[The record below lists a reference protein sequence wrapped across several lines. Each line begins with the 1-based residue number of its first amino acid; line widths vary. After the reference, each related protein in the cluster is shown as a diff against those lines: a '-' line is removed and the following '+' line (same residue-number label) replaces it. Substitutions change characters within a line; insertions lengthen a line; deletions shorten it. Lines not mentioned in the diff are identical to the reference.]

1 MKNEIRQVLVK
12 GIDARR
18 PETAQLARARDE
30 GEKEKRTNGGR
41 HREVIRKATWRI
53 LGAVRRRRRVAR
65 GDACSAL
72 TGGKTGGTGFRPV
85 RQKNS

>member
-1 MKNEIRQVLVK
+1 MKNEVRQVLVE

-18 PETAQLARARDE
+18 PETAEAAMGAAQLARARDE
-30 GEKEKRTNGGR
+30 GEKEKRTNGER
-41 HREVIRKATWRI
+41 HREMIRKATWRI

-72 TGGKTGGTGFRPV
+72 TGGKTGGTGF
-85 RQKNS
+85 

>member
-1 MKNEIRQVLVK
+1 MKNEIRQVLVE

-18 PETAQLARARDE
+18 PETAEAAMGAAQLARARDE

-41 HREVIRKATWRI
+41 RPEVIRKATWRI
-53 LGAVRRRRRVAR
+53 LGVVRRRRRVAR

-72 TGGKTGGTGFRPV
+72 TGGKTGGTGF
-85 RQKNS
+85 